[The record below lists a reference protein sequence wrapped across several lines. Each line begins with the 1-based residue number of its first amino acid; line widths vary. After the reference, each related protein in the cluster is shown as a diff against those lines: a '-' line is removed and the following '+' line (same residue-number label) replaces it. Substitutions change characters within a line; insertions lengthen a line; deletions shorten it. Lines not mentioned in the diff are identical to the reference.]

1 MTVNVLGTEYEIV
14 VSNEASESYLKECDG
29 FCDNSIKRVTVDEL
43 KGGGVGSKKNLEFQ
57 RKKNIRHELVHA
69 FLFESGLAENSQWA
83 YNEECVDW
91 IASQF
96 PKLLKAFEG
105 VDAL

>member
-14 VSNEASESYLKECDG
+14 VSSETSEPYLKECDG
-29 FCDNSIKRVTVDEL
+29 FCDNSIKRITVDEL
-43 KGGGVGSKKNLEFQ
+43 KDDAVGSKKNLNFQ
-57 RKKNIRHELVHA
+57 RNKNIRHELVHA

-96 PKLLKAFEG
+96 PKLLKAFESVG
-105 VDAL
+105 AL